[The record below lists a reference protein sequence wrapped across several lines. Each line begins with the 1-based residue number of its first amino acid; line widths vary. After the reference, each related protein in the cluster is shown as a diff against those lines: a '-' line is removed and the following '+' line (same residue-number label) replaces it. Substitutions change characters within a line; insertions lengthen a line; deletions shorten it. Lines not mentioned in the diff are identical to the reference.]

1 MQIIRADYA
10 NLPLN
15 EKKRYIQKMLKLT
28 SVQCTYFF
36 PRNKGKHFPVINHY
50 YIDKTAPTKL
60 LKKRES
66 LGLVLRTSYGHLKD
80 KLD

>member
-15 EKKRYIQKMLKLT
+15 EKKSYIQKMLKMT

-36 PRNKGKHFPVINHY
+36 PRNKGKHFPVINQY

-60 LKKRES
+60 FKKMRES
-66 LGLVLRTSYGHLKD
+66 GFSLTDFLRTS
-80 KLD
+80 